1 MRFAEIMDKNSRM
14 LGLRDKIFDLVDTA
28 RIIRKRRQWRK
39 VARLQK
45 LAMQAGE
52 KAAGP

>member
-1 MRFAEIMDKNSRM
+1 MRFAEIMDKNARM
-14 LGLRDKIFDLVDTA
+14 LGLRDKINDLAETMRV
-28 RIIRKRRQWRK
+28 IRKRRQWKK